1 MGRKAAESRPAVR
14 GRKRGEECSTGDAD
28 PWRVVR
34 VIRRLTVG
42 PPLVEPRR
50 VITPYTV
57 ESDAGTTSTELAY
70 RFERD
75 VFDSSDW
82 ASRNLASM
90 VTAQVALNY
99 GLFADEIR
107 FVGAFDEIDRR
118 FLRAMAENTARE
130 IVVKKFLE
138 PNPFLRGPASRLP
151 ATKRARY
158 CHARLRFRSPTST
171 SPAVGNIHGWGD
183 GSSGHAVLSSGGK
196 DSLLT
201 LGLLREIGCDT
212 YPIFVNESGR
222 HWLTARNAYR
232 YLAEHHPGT
241 GRVWTNSDRVFA
253 WFLRRFPFVRQDFA
267 SVRSDEYPV
276 RLWTVAVFLFGA
288 LPLMRADG
296 IDRILIGDEFDT
308 TRRVRHLGIPHYDG
322 LFDQSRFFD
331 DALTRYFQ
339 KKGFG
344 VQQFS
349 ALRWQSEMLIQ
360 KTLAERYPDL
370 LPLQVS
376 CHAAHLEGQRV
387 HPCGRCEK
395 CRRIVGMLIA
405 FGLDP
410 RQCGYTDA
418 QIAAC
423 LSALTVAGIHQ
434 ETEGAQH
441 LAHLLAQRGVLP
453 PYARGLPAPRE
464 RPEVLMLRFDPAASP
479 IDALPSDIRA
489 PILRIQLEHAQ
500 GSVRRVGR
508 RWQPYDPLGDRTIA
522 NHQ

>member
-1 MGRKAAESRPAVR
+1 VGRKAAEPRPALR
-14 GRKRGEECSTGDAD
+14 GRTRGEERTTGDAD

-34 VIRRLTVG
+34 VIRRLEVG
-42 PPLVEPRR
+42 PPRVERRR
-50 VITPYTV
+50 VTTLYSV
-57 ESDAGTTSTELAY
+57 ETDVGTASTEMAY

-75 VFDSSDW
+75 VFDPSDW
-82 ASRNLASM
+82 ASHNLASM
-90 VTAQVALNY
+90 MTAQVALNY

-107 FVGAFDEIDRR
+107 FVGAFDATDRR

-138 PNPFLRGPASRLP
+138 PNPFLRGPASQLP
-151 ATKRARY
+151 ATRRKRY
-158 CHARLRFRSPTST
+158 CYARLRFQSSAST
-171 SPAVGNIHGWGD
+171 VPAVEPAHAWGD
-183 GSSGHAVLSSGGK
+183 GSSRHAVLSSGGK

-201 LGLLREIGCDT
+201 LGLLREIGCGT
-212 YPIFVNESGR
+212 HPIFVNESGR

-232 YLAEHHPGT
+232 YLAEHHAGT

-253 WFLRRFPFVRQDFA
+253 WFLRRLPFVRQDFA
-267 SVRSDEYPV
+267 NVRSDEYPI

-344 VQQFS
+344 VRQFS

-395 CRRIVGMLIA
+395 CRRIVGMLVA

-410 RQCGYTDA
+410 HQCGYTDA
-418 QIAAC
+418 QITAC
-423 LSALTVAGIHQ
+423 LGALTVAGVHQ

-441 LAHLLAQRGVLP
+441 LAHLLAQRGVLLP
-453 PYARGLPAPRE
+453 DARGLPAPRE
-464 RPEVLMLRFDPAASP
+464 RPEVLMLRFDPSASP

-489 PILRIQLEHAQ
+489 PIIRIQLEHAH
-500 GSVRRVGR
+500 GAVRRVARG
-508 RWQPYDPLGDRTIA
+508 WQPYDPLGAPTIV
-522 NHQ
+522 NHE